1 MAAAKVA
8 VAKSERRV
16 VVTFMLSLDA
26 VRLWLGYSRL
36 MEMACLRDKVIY
48 VYIHLNSQ
56 RGQMKAIIHV
66 KLDSADPIIERRLL
80 EMIR

>member
-8 VAKSERRV
+8 VAKSESRV
-16 VVTFMLSLDA
+16 VMTFMLSLDA

-56 RGQMKAIIHV
+56 RTDESNYSRKARFGRSDH
-66 KLDSADPIIERRLL
+66 
-80 EMIR
+80 